1 MRGVVSPFVIVALL
15 LLTTAF
21 YLEYIK
27 LRASCE
33 IINNETK
40 VDIIAHQKVLD
51 QILNLAEFKHK
62 IYSCAKSYSCNNFTL
77 FLMNVTDCAGTKVYY
92 SNGNFYAY
100 YHGSKIILNKY
111 YMGCE

>member
-1 MRGVVSPFVIVALL
+1 MRGIVSPFVIVALVL
-15 LLTTAF
+15 ITTVF

-27 LRASCE
+27 LKVSCE

-40 VDIIAHQKVLD
+40 VDIIAHRKVLN
-51 QILNLAEFKHK
+51 QILNLAEFKHR

-77 FLMNVTDCAGTKVYY
+77 FLMNVTNCAGTKIYY
-92 SNGNFYAY
+92 SNDAFYAY
-100 YHGSKIILNKY
+100 YNGSKITLNKY